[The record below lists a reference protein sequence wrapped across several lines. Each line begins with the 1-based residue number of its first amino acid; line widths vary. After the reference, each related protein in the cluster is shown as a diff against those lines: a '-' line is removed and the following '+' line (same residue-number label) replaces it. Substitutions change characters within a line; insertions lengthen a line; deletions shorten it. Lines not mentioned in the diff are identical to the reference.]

1 MHILITYSWSRLCNG
16 LVWISNKCACT
27 YFLTVQTYQ
36 PVKTPGRAAR
46 QVDRT
51 EEGAPPKSSRPGEML
66 WLGREQTQVSGKAK
80 PDLWGKRK
88 TGNDFSCRISR
99 DWCLAFV
106 NSQVHE
112 HPYWNR
118 QWKRAINPED
128 IQGYTTCPHIKGSL
142 CADVSSL
149 VVCKQWLDSQG
160 LKCVTKNS
168 FLPFKQIDFFFFF
181 KKTNNSW
188 VSCLEATV
196 YFRTGYR

>member
-1 MHILITYSWSRLCNG
+1 MHILITYSWSRLCSD
-16 LVWISNKCACT
+16 LVWISNKYACT
-27 YFLTVQTYQ
+27 YFLTVQTCQ
-36 PVKTPGRAAR
+36 PVKPVKTPGRAAR

-51 EEGAPPKSSRPGEML
+51 EEGAPPESSRPGEML

-128 IQGYTTCPHIKGSL
+128 TPSKDAPHAPHIKGSH

-149 VVCKQWLDSQG
+149 VVCKQWLDSQV
-160 LKCVTKNS
+160 LKCVSKNS
-168 FLPFKQIDFFFFF
+168 FLPFKQIDFF
-181 KKTNNSW
+181 
-188 VSCLEATV
+188 
-196 YFRTGYR
+196 